1 MSVCPVN
8 ENNNFIRLRLFK
20 KSVIERRDSLE
31 EKLEVCCNSFIHH
44 FKTQSCKE
52 ILNSEFLSETA
63 AHDFDRLVS
72 GKKHSKY
79 YLLFL
84 AITTDFC

>member
-8 ENNNFIRLRLFK
+8 DNNNFIRLILFK
-20 KSVIERRDSLE
+20 KSVIE
-31 EKLEVCCNSFIHH
+31 EKLVVCCNSFIHH

-72 GKKHSKY
+72 GKKHSK
-79 YLLFL
+79 
-84 AITTDFC
+84 